1 MNLKDVIFQGVW
13 GHDKAIR
20 LTIDNGVET
29 IETPPDVEAEQ
40 VVEVLVALL
49 YPDSDDGRTPSWL
62 AQAGGDARLGLIV
75 THHATTY
82 RLLRAGSPE
91 SLRLQKKRDETY
103 ELAAKGLEAVTRSL
117 DHDLSRPS
125 LGEFL
130 ALNCWSFDLAARQL
144 TMQVSESHQF
154 SRQERRT
161 LEAYRRSKRAN
172 ELEDELEQLEGER
185 DEIRE
190 EWGEVLEREERLEE
204 AKRERRSLAS
214 DRLDEEQLDLL
225 RHKDRRIERLERK
238 LDELEQREE
247 STRKA
252 VEQTNPTPP
261 WREPWFWGGIVGAL
275 AAVGIGIR
283 LEESH
288 RWIMLLDAVGLGVAL
303 FIGLRYL
310 TRLERKG
317 VHQVRLE
324 STRRQTREARQELV
338 DLQERLDHILTHA
351 SVDSEEALL
360 EKNERAAALD
370 QRIDQFEAELE
381 DVREQSAFQQ
391 AVQRLRSLDN
401 EIEARSSELED
412 LRGATPPMFE
422 LENQLH
428 DMGINPKA
436 GLERLEAHRLS
447 SGGPDT
453 QHCDVLRRTCE
464 TLGLAEEGELK
475 AGRLVAMWQKIC
487 GHVLGSPFDT
497 VIMIDGELAF
507 EQEGERR
514 FEEAAPRGS
523 VERREVLSG
532 LAFAAH
538 ASTAARDG
546 RISTM
551 WIAHPALQFSP
562 DATERGWLDV
572 LSQAEGSFE
581 VALLR

>member
-20 LTIDNGVET
+20 LTIENGVKT
-29 IETPPDVEAEQ
+29 IETPPGLEAEQ

-62 AQAGGDARLGLIV
+62 AQAGADARLGLIV
-75 THHATTY
+75 THNGTTY
-82 RLLRAGSPE
+82 RLLRAGSPG
-91 SLRLQKKRDETY
+91 SLRLQKKRGGSY
-103 ELAAKGLEAVTRSL
+103 ELASKGLEAVTRSL
-117 DHDLSRPS
+117 DHDLVRPS
-125 LGEFL
+125 LGGFL

-161 LEAYRRSKRAN
+161 LEAYRRAKRAD
-172 ELEDELEQLEGER
+172 ELADELEELEGER

-190 EWGEVLEREERLEE
+190 EWGEVLDREERLQE
-204 AKRERRSLAS
+204 AQRELQSLAS

-238 LDELEQREE
+238 LDDLEQREE
-247 STRKA
+247 STRQA
-252 VEQTNPTPP
+252 VEQTNPMPP
-261 WREPWFWGGIVGAL
+261 WRDAWFWGGIVGAM
-275 AAVGIGIR
+275 AAVGVGIW

-303 FIGLRYL
+303 FVGLRYL
-310 TRLERKG
+310 TRLERQG
-317 VHQVRLE
+317 VHQVRLK

-360 EKNERAAALD
+360 EKNERAAVLD
-370 QRIDQFEAELE
+370 EQINQIEAELA
-381 DVREQSAFQQ
+381 DTREQAAYQQ

-436 GLERLEAHRLS
+436 GLERLEAHRS
-447 SGGPDT
+447 SSEGPET

-464 TLGLAEEGELK
+464 TLGLAEGGELK

-497 VIMIDGELAF
+497 VIMTEGELAF
-507 EQEGERR
+507 EDAADGS
-514 FEEAAPRGS
+514 FEDAAPRGS

-538 ASTAARDG
+538 ALTASREG
-546 RISTM
+546 RIATM
-551 WIAHPALQFSP
+551 WIAHPTVQFGS
-562 DATERGWLDV
+562 DAADRGWMDV
-572 LSQAEGSFE
+572 LSQAEGSFG